1 MAKVLTIFKWRKIQ
15 LVVQIGGKKH
25 LIEIEKD
32 IEEDKVI
39 NQINE
44 LNLIKKYFENKTI
57 KTIYVKNRLINYIFN

>member
-1 MAKVLTIFKWRKIQ
+1 MAK
-15 LVVQIGGKKH
+15 KKH

-44 LNLIKKYFENKTI
+44 LNLIKKHIENKKLI
-57 KTIYVKNRLINYIFN
+57 KTIYVKKNRLINFIFN